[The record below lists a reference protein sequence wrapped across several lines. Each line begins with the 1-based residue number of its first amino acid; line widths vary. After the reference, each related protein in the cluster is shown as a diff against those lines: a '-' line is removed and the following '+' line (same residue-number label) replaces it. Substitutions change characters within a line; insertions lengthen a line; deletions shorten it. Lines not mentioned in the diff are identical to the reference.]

1 MQSNLEIVDSGDK
14 GLISTTFLITLE
26 GFNKF
31 LPMQLIYDEKTKL
44 LPSVVFP
51 SSFSLSANPKS
62 FLNAD
67 KSVKIIK
74 EIRVQYFKLQRKE
87 LELDEKFPAY
97 LILVV
102 FREQTTV
109 EVTLLLTEIKALFL
123 KVPNNMIHLLQPLHL
138 LVNGWLKQWMRQ
150 WLAGW
155 YAEQIQGGL
164 ESGVELESIEVKSDA
179 DCQEATSCQIANWVV

>member
-1 MQSNLEIVDSGDK
+1 MQSNLEIVGSGDK

-26 GFNKF
+26 GINKF

-44 LPSVVFP
+44 LPSVDFL

-67 KSVKIIK
+67 KSVKIIQ

-87 LELDEKFPAY
+87 LELDGKFPAY

-102 FREQTTV
+102 FREQTTLV
-109 EVTLLLTEIKALFL
+109 VTLSLAEIKALFV
-123 KVPNNMIHLLQPLHL
+123 KVPNNMIHLLQLLHI
-138 LVNGWLKQWMRQ
+138 LVNDWLKQWMQQRF
-150 WLAGW
+150 AGW

-164 ESGVELESIEVKSDA
+164 ESGLELEIIELKSDA
-179 DCQEATSCQIANWVV
+179 DCQEATSCQIAN

>member
-1 MQSNLEIVDSGDK
+1 MAEKGIAYCWLRWEAIDKHNILITLDGINKFLPMQSNLEIVGSGGK
-14 GLISTTFLITLE
+14 ELINTTFLITLK
-26 GFNKF
+26 GINKF
-31 LPMQLIYDEKTKL
+31 PPMQLIYDEKTKI
-44 LPSVVFP
+44 LPSVDFP
-51 SSFSLSANPKS
+51 SSFSLSANLKS

-67 KSVKIIK
+67 RSVKIIK
-74 EIRVQYFKLQRKE
+74 KICVQYFKLQRKE
-87 LELDEKFPAY
+87 LKLDEKFPAY

-150 WLAGW
+150 
-155 YAEQIQGGL
+155 
-164 ESGVELESIEVKSDA
+164 
-179 DCQEATSCQIANWVV
+179 